1 LIVVT
6 RADCSVDEPHKD
18 DVPASPARSL
28 TVVIQLGILVILAAT
43 LASFAIWAWLIKR
56 RLGPPPHD
64 RPGHETE
71 RYHFKYGGE
80 PPGVT

>member
-1 LIVVT
+1 
-6 RADCSVDEPHKD
+6 
-18 DVPASPARSL
+18 
-28 TVVIQLGILVILAAT
+28 VVIQLGILVILAAT